1 MANIQDL
8 IQKIPRPI
16 LVIGVLVLALAFI
29 VFQNPLQDGCDVQV
43 TNFNRSVRGILV
55 GYKTKKNLT
64 QYAQIENFKNL
75 CREGNSAGACE
86 NYYEALKKI
95 TSGFKIV
102 DSKCVPKLIENYENL
117 PKVISNGIQ
126 VMALNAWGEV
136 PPSGVSERLG
146 WLSEIEIYT
155 FCRLKNQYVTLT
167 SDEEYRAL
175 RAKTYAE
182 FPDVWPE
189 KMSVE
194 DRAEVPRPRALK
206 SVSNPTGSLSDD
218 EVFKRSLFS
227 LRCDL
232 YL

>member
-8 IQKIPRPI
+8 IQKIPRPV
-16 LVIGVLVLALAFI
+16 LVVGVLVLALIFI
-29 VFQNPLQDGCDVQV
+29 VSQNPLQDGCDVQV
-43 TNFNRSVRGILV
+43 ANFNRSVRGILV
-55 GYKTKKNLT
+55 GFKTKKKLT
-64 QYAQIENFKNL
+64 QFAQIENFKNL
-75 CREGNSAGACE
+75 CREGNSAGSCE

-95 TSGFKIV
+95 TSGFKMV
-102 DSKCVPKLIENYENL
+102 DIKCVPKLVENFENL
-117 PKVISNGIQ
+117 SKVISNGIQ

-146 WLSEIEIYT
+146 WLSENDIYT
-155 FCRLKNQYVTLT
+155 FCRLKSQYISLT

-182 FPDVWPE
+182 FPDAWPE
-189 KMSVE
+189 KISIE
-194 DRAEVPRPRALK
+194 DRATFSRPRALK
-206 SVSNPTGSLSDD
+206 SALNSTGTLIED